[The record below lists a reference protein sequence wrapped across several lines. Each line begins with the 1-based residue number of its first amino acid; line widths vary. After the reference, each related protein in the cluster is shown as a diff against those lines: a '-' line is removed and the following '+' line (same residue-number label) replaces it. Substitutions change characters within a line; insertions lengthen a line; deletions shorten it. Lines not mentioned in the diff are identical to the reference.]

1 MRKLAVLFLGLA
13 LTLGLVACEDTSKDT
28 GATPTPSDST
38 PSATVVGQPTNIPKP
53 DAEGE
58 PTVTTSGLTI
68 IDIEEGDGQEATVDD
83 TVTVH
88 YTGWL
93 EDGTTFDSSVP
104 GGQPYTTTLDRVIPG
119 WTEGVPGMKVGG
131 KRRLVIPADLA
142 YGDQG
147 SGTVIPPG
155 ATLTFDIELISIP

>member
-1 MRKLAVLFLGLA
+1 M
-13 LTLGLVACEDTSKDT
+13 TS
-28 GATPTPSDST
+28 
-38 PSATVVGQPTNIPKP
+38 
-53 DAEGE
+53 
-58 PTVTTSGLTI
+58 SGLTI
-68 IDIEEGDGQEATVDD
+68 IDIEEGDGQEATATD
-83 TVTVH
+83 TVTAH

-104 GGQPYTTTLDRVIPG
+104 RGRPAQFSLASGQPNSVIPG
-119 WTEGVPGMKVGG
+119 WQEGVPGMKVGG
-131 KRRLVIPADLA
+131 KRRLVIPPELA